1 MMPIPRLV
9 AWELTRRCNLKCA
22 HCRAS
27 AGEGGANGRDARST
41 LDGQLCGTG
50 VSPVQTAGGVN
61 ELSFDEAKAVVDDIA
76 SFAKPILILTGG
88 EPLLCPYLF
97 ELIAYAKAKGLK
109 PVIGTN
115 ATLIDD
121 ALAKRIAA
129 AGVPRIS
136 VSIDFPTA
144 AEHDDFRGVKGAFE
158 ATLRGI
164 RATLAAGVEVQVNST
179 ITKMNRDLLPR
190 LHDLAAELGAK
201 AFHPFLLVP
210 TGRGKD
216 LADVELSADE
226 YESALGWVCERQRTS
241 PLELKPTDAPQYRR
255 IVLERTGKMPVP
267 HGGQEGRTGETPVPR
282 GEACCVERASRPF
295 TRGCLA
301 GTGFCFISHVGGVQP
316 CGYFDLQLG
325 NVREKPLS
333 AIWRESPVFDDLRH
347 PERLKGKCG
356 VCEYRAVCGGCR
368 ARAFARTGDYLA
380 QEPYCAHV
388 PEARLI
394 DLLQSDF
401 PLVER
406 PYAALGERLGLSE
419 AMCFGKVKALVSS
432 GIVRRIGASFDS
444 RRLGY
449 VSTLVALAVPPER
462 LDAVAA
468 QVGALPNVTHN
479 YSRDGRFNLWFTLIA
494 RSREEIE
501 AIVREQAKAATEA
514 IELPAEKTYK
524 LRATF
529 GGRTGGTPVPRGERG
544 ETCGGR
550 TGETPVPRGEADIA
564 LVRKLQGNVVDLG
577 LTPFAEGE
585 TARIRELLADGT
597 IRRFGAMLDHRSV
610 GFTANALTAWTVDD
624 DRRDALGE
632 AFARRDFVSHCYA
645 RRTAAGWPHSVYAMV
660 HARSRDELKRHL
672 AELTS
677 AAAEATGAPAE
688 PLVLETLHEYTK
700 RSMRYFEE
708 GKTK

>member
-1 MMPIPRLV
+1 MTVPIPRLV

-27 AGEGGANGRDARST
+27 AGEGGANGRD
-41 LDGQLCGTG
+41 
-50 VSPVQTAGGVN
+50 

-210 TGRGKD
+210 TGRGKE

-226 YESALGWVCERQRTS
+226 YEAALGWVCERQRTS
-241 PLELKPTDAPQYRR
+241 PLELKPTDAPQYQR
-255 IVLERTGKMPVP
+255 IVLERTGETPVP
-267 HGGQEGRTGETPVPR
+267 HGGQEGRTG
-282 GEACCVERASRPF
+282 
-295 TRGCLA
+295 GCLA
-301 GTGFCFISHVGGVQP
+301 GTGFCFISHVGDVQP

-468 QVGALPNVTHN
+468 QVSALPNVTHN

-501 AIVREQAKAATEA
+501 AIVREQAKTATEA

-529 GGRTGGTPVPRGERG
+529 GGRTGETPVPRGERG

-632 AFARRDFVSHCYA
+632 AFAQRDFVSHCYA

-708 GKTK
+708 EKTK

>member
-27 AGEGGANGRDARST
+27 AGEGGANGRD
-41 LDGQLCGTG
+41 
-50 VSPVQTAGGVN
+50 

-76 SFAKPILILTGG
+76 SFARPILILTGG

-144 AEHDDFRGVKGAFE
+144 AEHDAFRGVGGAFE

-210 TGRGKD
+210 TGRGKE

-226 YESALGWVCERQRTS
+226 YEAALGWVCERQRTS

-255 IVLERTGKMPVP
+255 IVLERTG
-267 HGGQEGRTGETPVPR
+267 ETPVPR
-282 GEACCVERASRPF
+282 GGACQEERASRPF

-301 GTGFCFISHVGGVQP
+301 GTGFCFISHVGDVQP
-316 CGYFDLQLG
+316 CGYFDLRLG
-325 NVREKPLS
+325 NVRERPLS

-356 VCEYRAVCGGCR
+356 VCEYKAVCGGCR
-368 ARAFARTGDYLA
+368 ARALARTGDYLA
-380 QEPYCAHV
+380 PEPYCAHV
-388 PEARLI
+388 PETRLI

-401 PLVER
+401 PLVGR
-406 PYAALGERLGLSE
+406 PYATLGERLGLSE
-419 AMCFGKVKALVSS
+419 TVCFERVKALVSS

-449 VSTLVALAVPPER
+449 ASTLVAQVVPSER

-468 QVGALPNVTHN
+468 QVSALPNVTHN

-501 AIVREQAKAATEA
+501 AIVRERAKAATET
-514 IELPAEKTYK
+514 IELPAAKTYK

-529 GGRTGGTPVPRGERG
+529 GERTGGTPVPRGETCGGRTGGTPVPRGE
-544 ETCGGR
+544 TD
-550 TGETPVPRGEADIA
+550 VA
-564 LVRKLQGNVVDLG
+564 LVRKLQGNIVDLG
-577 LTPFAEGE
+577 LTPFGEGE
-585 TARIRELLADGT
+585 TTRIRELLADGT

-610 GFTANALTAWTVDD
+610 GFTANALTAWTVDAE
-624 DRRDALGE
+624 RRDALGA

-672 AELTS
+672 AELMS
-677 AAAEATGAPAE
+677 VAAETTGAPAE
-688 PLVLETLHEYTK
+688 PLVLETLHEYAK

-708 GKTK
+708 EKAK

>member
-1 MMPIPRLV
+1 MMPVPRLV

-27 AGEGGANGRDARST
+27 AGD
-41 LDGQLCGTG
+41 
-50 VSPVQTAGGVN
+50 GGVGN
-61 ELSFDEAKAVVDDIA
+61 ELSLEEAKAVVDDIA
-76 SFAKPILILTGG
+76 SFAQPILILTGG
-88 EPLLCPYLF
+88 EPLLCPCLF

-121 ALAKRIAA
+121 ALARRIAA

-144 AEHDDFRGVKGAFE
+144 TEHDGFRGVKGAFE

-190 LHDLAAELGAK
+190 LHDLADELGAK

-210 TGRGKD
+210 TGRGKV

-226 YESALGWVCERQRTS
+226 YEAALGWVCERQRTS
-241 PLELKPTDAPQYRR
+241 PLELKPTDAPQYQR
-255 IVLERTGKMPVP
+255 IVRQRGVCGTAARGGK
-267 HGGQEGRTGETPVPR
+267 
-282 GEACCVERASRPF
+282 
-295 TRGCLA
+295 GCLA
-301 GTGFCFISHVGGVQP
+301 GTGFCFISHVGDVQP
-316 CGYFDLQLG
+316 CGYFDLRLG

-368 ARAFARTGDYLA
+368 ARALARTGDYLA
-380 QEPYCAHV
+380 PEPYCAHV
-388 PEARLI
+388 PEARLL
-394 DLLQSDF
+394 DLLQTDF
-401 PLVER
+401 PIVER
-406 PYAALGERLGLSE
+406 PYAALGEKLGLSE
-419 AMCFGKVKALVSS
+419 AACFDKVKALAAS
-432 GIVRRIGASFDS
+432 GLIRRIGASFDS
-444 RRLGY
+444 RRLGF
-449 VSTLVALAVPPER
+449 VSTLVALAVSPER

-468 QVGALPNVTHN
+468 QVSALPNVTHN

-494 RSREEIE
+494 HSREEIG

-529 GGRTGGTPVPRGERG
+529 GMRTGETPVPQGAQE
-544 ETCGGR
+544 GR
-550 TGETPVPRGEADIA
+550 TGETPVPRGETDKA
-564 LVRKLQGNVVDLG
+564 LVRKLQGDVVGLG
-577 LTPFAEGE
+577 VTPFAEGE
-585 TARIRELLADGT
+585 TARIRELLSNGV

-610 GFTANALTAWTVDD
+610 GFVANALTAWTVDAA
-624 DRRDALGE
+624 RRDALGG
-632 AFARRDFVSHCYA
+632 AFAQRDFVSHCYA
-645 RRTAAGWPHSVYAMV
+645 RRTAEGWPHSVYAMV
-660 HARSRDELKRHL
+660 HARSRDALKDHL
-672 AELTS
+672 AELTFVAS
-677 AAAEATGAPAE
+677 EVTGGPAE
-688 PLVLETLHEYTK
+688 PLVLETVHEYAK
-700 RSMRYFEE
+700 RSMQYFQS
-708 GKTK
+708 

>member
-1 MMPIPRLV
+1 MTVPIPRLV
-9 AWELTRRCNLKCA
+9 AWELTRRCNRKCA

-27 AGEGGANGRDARST
+27 AGES
-41 LDGQLCGTG
+41 
-50 VSPVQTAGGVN
+50 GVN
-61 ELSFDEAKAVVDDIA
+61 ELSLTEAKAVVDDIA

-158 ATLRGI
+158 ATLSGI

-179 ITKMNRDLLPR
+179 ITKLNRDLLPR

-210 TGRGKD
+210 TGRGKE

-267 HGGQEGRTGETPVPR
+267 R
-282 GEACCVERASRPF
+282 GSARCVERASRPF

-301 GTGFCFISHVGGVQP
+301 GTGFCFISHVGDVQP

-368 ARAFARTGDYLA
+368 ARALARTGDYLA

-468 QVGALPNVTHN
+468 QVSALPNVTHN
-479 YSRDGRFNLWFTLIA
+479 YSRDGRLNLWFTLIA

-501 AIVREQAKAATEA
+501 AVVREQAKAATEA

-524 LRATF
+524 LRVTF
-529 GGRTGGTPVPRGERG
+529 GGRTGETPVPRGERG
-544 ETCGGR
+544 EACGGR

-677 AAAEATGAPAE
+677 AAAETTGAPTE

-700 RSMRYFEE
+700 RSMRYI
-708 GKTK
+708 